1 MLFTWIALEFL
12 TGGGFRDPRVQEVL
26 NRKEGLLINLS
37 LKPDV
42 WGDYIVESAKTSCKI
57 GYSTGHE

>member
-12 TGGGFRDPRVQEVL
+12 TGGFRDPRVQEVL
-26 NRKEGLLINLS
+26 NRKEGLLIDLS

-42 WGDYIVESAKTSCKI
+42 WGLYRGVGQDVL
-57 GYSTGHE
+57 